1 MTTPTTFTLAGEGNF
16 VGINQD
22 LGWNGW
28 ACPLFTI
35 DVVKQIADLVA
46 EQSGDDIEDR
56 LTVHDDGTVTYFYAE
71 DGETETMPTTTI
83 DGVTYYSVMNFAW
96 CWEVAPSDS
105 PAVGSQV

>member
-16 VGINQD
+16 VGINQNAE
-22 LGWNGW
+22 WNGW

-46 EQSGDDIEDR
+46 EQNGDEIEDR

-83 DGVTYYSVMNFAW
+83 DGVTYYSVMNFSW

-105 PAVGSQV
+105 TAVGSEV